1 MIARY
6 GKERSWIFEK
16 VTLGIKK
23 NKKSPKYLKILVII
37 WVNFKNNFT
46 ITVKLI

>member
-16 VTLGIKK
+16 VTLGIKS
-23 NKKSPKYLKILVII
+23 KSPNYQKILVTI
-37 WVNFKNNFT
+37 WVNFKNNCV
-46 ITVKLI
+46 IQLI

>member
-16 VTLGIKK
+16 VTLGIKIVLPSLETW
-23 NKKSPKYLKILVII
+23 KK
-37 WVNFKNNFT
+37 
-46 ITVKLI
+46 KLG

>member
-16 VTLGIKK
+16 VTLGINIVPQHLK
-23 NKKSPKYLKILVII
+23 NVDLI
-37 WVNFKNNFT
+37 WVNFKEDY
-46 ITVKLI
+46 LI

>member
-16 VTLGIKK
+16 VTLGIIIVLPCLKAWIKTGLNSKK
-23 NKKSPKYLKILVII
+23 TFI
-37 WVNFKNNFT
+37 
-46 ITVKLI
+46 